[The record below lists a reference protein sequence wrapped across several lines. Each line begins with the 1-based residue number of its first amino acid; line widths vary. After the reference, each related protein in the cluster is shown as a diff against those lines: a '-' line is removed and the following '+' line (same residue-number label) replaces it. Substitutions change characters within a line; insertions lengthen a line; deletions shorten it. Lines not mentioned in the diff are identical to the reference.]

1 MDRLTWGSRDIV
13 TDDAS
18 YTDIR
23 VEPGNRGREAERPGE
38 IPVRG
43 WKDVVTRLKAQLK
56 EDDVP
61 LLAAGVAFFALLA
74 LVPTLVAVV
83 SLYGLVADPADVQR
97 TVDDTLQA
105 APAEVRDLVSSQLES
120 VIDSSPSGLRLGVFA
135 GLALALWSA
144 SSGMKHLMGALTLA
158 YDEVDDRKF
167 VRLRGLALLLT
178 LGAIV
183 LALLALAGMVVPDGL
198 DDSGSTGTLRTVL
211 QFARW
216 PVLALIVVVALSVL
230 YRWAPDRDAARWRW
244 VSPGALLATAVWLV
258 ASIAFSI
265 YTANFGKYNETYG
278 TLGAIVVVMLWL
290 YITAYAVILGAELN
304 CELERQTV
312 VDTTKGQE
320 RPLGERGA
328 YAADT
333 LGRSSALP

>member
-1 MDRLTWGSRDIV
+1 MDRPTWGSRDIV

-97 TVDDTLQA
+97 TVEDTLQA
-105 APAEVRDLVSSQLES
+105 APTEVRDLVSSQLES

-333 LGRSSALP
+333 LGRSSA

>member
-1 MDRLTWGSRDIV
+1 V
-13 TDDAS
+13 TDDAAYS
-18 YTDIR
+18 DIR
-23 VEPGNRGREAERPGE
+23 VEPGNRGREADQPGE
-38 IPVRG
+38 IPARG
-43 WKDVVTRLKAQLK
+43 WKDVVVRLKTQLK

-83 SLYGLVADPADVQR
+83 SLYGLVADPSDVQR
-97 TVDDTLQA
+97 TVDDTLRA
-105 APAEVRDLVSSQLES
+105 APAEVRDVVSSQLES
-120 VIDSSPSGLRLGVFA
+120 VIDSSPSGLRIGVFV
-135 GLALALWSA
+135 GLALAVWSA
-144 SSGMKHLMGALTLA
+144 SSGMKHLMGAITLA

-167 VRLRGLALLLT
+167 LRLRGLALLLT
-178 LGAIV
+178 VGAILV
-183 LALLALAGMVVPDGL
+183 ALLALTGMLVPDGL

-216 PVLALIVVVALSVL
+216 PVLAVVVVLALSVL
-230 YRWAPDRDAARWRW
+230 YRWAPDRDSARWRW

-258 ASIAFSI
+258 ASIGFSI
-265 YTANFGKYNETYG
+265 YTANFGSYNETYG
-278 TLGAIVVVMLWL
+278 ALGAIVVLMLWL

-312 VDTTKGQE
+312 VDTTKGPV
-320 RPLGERGA
+320 RPLGARGA

-333 LGRSSALP
+333 IGRSTS

>member
-1 MDRLTWGSRDIV
+1 VI
-13 TDDAS
+13 DDS
-18 YTDIR
+18 PYSDTR
-23 VEPGNRGREAERPGE
+23 VEPGSRGREADRPGE
-38 IPVRG
+38 VPASG
-43 WKDVVTRLKAQLK
+43 WKDVLVRLKAQLK
-56 EDDVP
+56 EDDLP

-83 SLYGLVADPADVQR
+83 SLYGLVADPSDVQR

-105 APAEVRDLVSSQLES
+105 APTEVRDLVSSQLER
-120 VIDSSPSGLRLGVFA
+120 VIDSSPSGLRVGVFV
-135 GLALALWSA
+135 GLAVALWSA

-158 YDEVDDRKF
+158 YDEVDDRRF
-167 VRLRGLALLLT
+167 LRLRGLALLLT
-178 LGAIV
+178 VGAIV
-183 LALLALAGMVVPDGL
+183 MALLALAGMVVPEGL
-198 DDSGSTGTLRTVL
+198 EDAGSMGTLRTVL
-211 QFARW
+211 QLARW
-216 PVLALIVVVALSVL
+216 PVLAVVVVLALSVL

-258 ASIAFSI
+258 ASIGFSI
-265 YTANFGKYNETYG
+265 YTANFGSYNETYG
-278 TLGAIVVVMLWL
+278 ALGAIVVLMLWL

-312 VDTTKGQE
+312 MDTTEGPD

-333 LGRSSALP
+333 IGPTA

>member
-1 MDRLTWGSRDIV
+1 V
-13 TDDAS
+13 TDDAAYS
-18 YTDIR
+18 DIR
-23 VEPGNRGREAERPGE
+23 VEPGNRGREAGRPGE
-38 IPVRG
+38 IPARG
-43 WKDVVTRLKAQLK
+43 WKDVVVRLKVQLK

-83 SLYGLVADPADVQR
+83 SLYGLVADPSDVQR

-105 APAEVRDLVSSQLES
+105 APAEVRNLVSSQLES
-120 VIDSSPSGLRLGVFA
+120 VIDSSPSGLRIGVFV

-167 VRLRGLALLLT
+167 LRLRGLALLLT
-178 LGAIV
+178 VGAIV
-183 LALLALAGMVVPDGL
+183 VALLALAGMVVPDGL

-216 PVLALIVVVALSVL
+216 PVLAVVVVLALSVL

-258 ASIAFSI
+258 ASIGFSI
-265 YTANFGKYNETYG
+265 YTANFGSYNETYG
-278 TLGAIVVVMLWL
+278 ALGAIVVLMLWL

-312 VDTTKGQE
+312 VDTTKGPD
-320 RPLGERGA
+320 RPLGERDA

-333 LGRSSALP
+333 IGRSTA